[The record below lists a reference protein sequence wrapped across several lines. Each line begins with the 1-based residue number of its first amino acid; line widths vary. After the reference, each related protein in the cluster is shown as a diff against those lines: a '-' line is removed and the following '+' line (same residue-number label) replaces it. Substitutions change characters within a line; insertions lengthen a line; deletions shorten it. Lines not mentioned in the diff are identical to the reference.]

1 MKVKQLVS
9 ALSEADSREVDMR
22 LRDWRM
28 RGSVRIV
35 VGGGGCYRLYRCAV
49 GVVGVVLVCM

>member
-1 MKVKQLVS
+1 MKQLVR
-9 ALSEADSREVDMR
+9 ALSEADSREVEIR

-35 VGGGGCYRLYRCAV
+35 VGG
-49 GVVGVVLVCM
+49 